1 MSRIGTTAARA
12 YLNAMIPTIAEVAI
26 ALELAWAHVVTK
38 RPPGPQNA
46 QAGFPAG
53 VLATWRL

>member
-26 ALELAWAHVVTK
+26 ALELAWAHVVT
-38 RPPGPQNA
+38 
-46 QAGFPAG
+46 
-53 VLATWRL
+53 